1 LRLRLLLLPR
11 GYGGERAQNPAESR
25 GRAEWPQTHVQED
38 PKMELFAL
46 ALAWLFGGAIA
57 LAALAFVTGF
67 VAYWLWAVAH
77 AGWLVA
83 ELAWRRR
90 G

>member
-1 LRLRLLLLPR
+1 
-11 GYGGERAQNPAESR
+11 
-25 GRAEWPQTHVQED
+25 
-38 PKMELFAL
+38 MELFAL
-46 ALAWLFGGAIA
+46 ASMWIFGGAIA

-83 ELAWRRR
+83 ELVWRRR